1 MIQPPSLHIEVD
13 DTSAS
18 DLTQPSSSQQQ
29 RPNSLTPSRRD
40 RPRLRSSPLAGPSYA
55 SDGAGGIV
63 EQSSALEEEIAR
75 RKSLLVA
82 GLDDEELARLAALSH
97 SPTGS
102 LSIPGND
109 PVPPVPSRQNS
120 SDSSTG
126 DGHAIPSR
134 KARPSFISLA
144 PPASPTGSSLQ
155 IPAPPATLRNRHSS
169 PNIARA
175 ASLDAPSQPLPTA
188 PVTDKTAN
196 WMTAAPAPSFS
207 RSSMHTR
214 GIVLPVKADSK
225 SGQRIRRKSMPSAPA
240 SHLRHHQALAPP
252 VPVPS
257 LSGQIRM
264 AETETEVDVDIEGRG
279 QGQSIR
285 PKKSSRSLRSFFRH
299 EHEEKDKDKDVP
311 PVPLLPPPGL
321 RSRASS
327 TSSSSVQMPPT
338 PNDSAVHLPPVSP
351 QTQVPHDNDHHE
363 EGRVKRLWARV
374 MHGVRRIK

>member
-102 LSIPGND
+102 SRYQETTPRRTRD
-109 PVPPVPSRQNS
+109 SVPES
-120 SDSSTG
+120 SAVV
-126 DGHAIPSR
+126 H
-134 KARPSFISLA
+134 L
-144 PPASPTGSSLQ
+144 
-155 IPAPPATLRNRHSS
+155 
-169 PNIARA
+169 ARA
-175 ASLDAPSQPLPTA
+175 ASISYWLIAANTRSSSDTSQPSFITQHRARRIPRR
-188 PVTDKTAN
+188 
-196 WMTAAPAPSFS
+196 SFS
-207 RSSMHTR
+207 TPPNSPCHRQDRKLDDSCPRTLIFSVIHAHP